1 MQPQLD
7 LHFSTMS
14 EGRTVLRSGYSRFPL
29 RHSPE
34 LHLSES
40 LPDMATCFV
49 TNSSGG
55 LFERDQLDVCVRLD
69 AGSKLQLLNLSATLL
84 RKCHSLTSRE
94 TCRLLIGDDA
104 YLELVRKPLIPTADS
119 DYEQNS
125 LLDMGRGAIAI
136 VADTVFSGRF
146 SAGERHSYKVLRLGL
161 DVTFQSKRLVSER
174 SGMRP
179 GGSFSALRSEIG
191 WNCMTTV
198 YCIGVRPDWRAVER
212 ETIQALD
219 DPTIGIGC
227 LPNDAGLI
235 ARFLCRA
242 SGAASDRTEM
252 LVRHFRE
259 RFAGDVGQGV
269 DSQ

>member
-1 MQPQLD
+1 MEPQLD
-7 LHFSTMS
+7 LHFSTMN
-14 EGRTVLRSGYSRFPL
+14 EGRTVLRSGFSRFPL

-34 LHLSES
+34 LYLSET
-40 LPDMATCFV
+40 LPNMATCFV

-55 LFERDQLDVCVRLD
+55 LFESDQLDVCVRLD

-84 RKCHSLTSRE
+84 RKCHGLASHE
-94 TCRLLIGDDA
+94 AYRLVIGDNA

-119 DYEQNS
+119 YCEQNS
-125 LLDMGRGAIAI
+125 FLNMGRGAIAV
-136 VADTVFSGRF
+136 VADTVFSGRY
-146 SAGERHSYKVLRLGL
+146 SSGERHCYKELRMGL
-161 DVTFQSKRLVSER
+161 DGIFQGKRLVSER
-174 SGMRP
+174 SGIRQCS
-179 GGSFSALRSEIG
+179 GVSALRSETG
-191 WNCMTTV
+191 WNCMSTV
-198 YCIGVRPDWRAVER
+198 YCIGIRPDWKVVER

-219 DPTIGIGC
+219 DPMIGIGC
-227 LPNDAGLI
+227 LPNDTGLI

-259 RFAGDVGQGV
+259 RFATDFVQGD